1 MVSALTP
8 SGRALITMGGL
19 GSIRPAPGT
28 WGSLPPVVVAA
39 VLIGAG
45 LGPGNGAGASAVYH
59 FVLVGVMVAAT
70 LACAVHGDAAEAHFD
85 KKDPGSV
92 VADETAGQVLPLLF
106 LPPAAVAG
114 PAVTVL
120 TLGYAFVAFRVMDI
134 LKPPPAHRLQRLP
147 GGWGIVIDDLL
158 AGVYAMI
165 AVQVVTRAVL

>member
-8 SGRALITMGGL
+8 SARVLVTMGGL
-19 GSIRPAPGT
+19 GRVRPAPGT

-45 LGPGNGAGASAVYH
+45 VSPAGGAGASAAYH
-59 FVLVGVMVAAT
+59 IILLGIMVAAT
-70 LACAVHGDAAEAHFD
+70 LACAVYGDAAEAHYD

-106 LPPAAVAG
+106 LPPVAVAG
-114 PAVTVL
+114 PLVTLL

-134 LKPPPAHRLQRLP
+134 LKPPPAHRLQRIP

-158 AGVYAMI
+158 AGVYAMV
-165 AVQVVTRAVL
+165 AVQVVVRAML

>member
-8 SGRALITMGGL
+8 SARALVTMGGL
-19 GSIRPAPGT
+19 GAIRPAPGT
-28 WGSLPPVVVAA
+28 WGSIPPVVLAA

-59 FVLVGVMVAAT
+59 IVLIGVMVAAT
-70 LACAVHGDAAEAHFD
+70 LACAVHGDAAEAHYD
-85 KKDPGSV
+85 RKDPGSV

-114 PAVTVL
+114 PLVAFL
-120 TLGYAFVAFRVMDI
+120 TLVYAFLAFRVMDI
-134 LKPPPAHRLQRLP
+134 LKPPPAHRLQRVP

-158 AGVYAMI
+158 AGVYAMVV
-165 AVQVVTRAVL
+165 VQVVVRVGL